1 MAEPAHW
8 LRARE
13 LWRTVYAQPFR
24 IPPGLAAPAGGAPG
38 GGAPRGA
45 PAGAPAAPPHSDVA
59 LLGRVLEQAR
69 MLCGGGRLSTDAAEL
84 ARALRASAS
93 PGAERATAPQV
104 QRAIDELVQQ
114 SALYVVSD
122 GPGAGQRTV
131 RPT

>member
-1 MAEPAHW
+1 MH
-8 LRARE
+8 
-13 LWRTVYAQPFR
+13 
-24 IPPGLAAPAGGAPG
+24 
-38 GGAPRGA
+38 PRQHFCISGNDHGCRR
-45 PAGAPAAPPHSDVA
+45 P
-59 LLGRVLEQAR
+59 
-69 MLCGGGRLSTDAAEL
+69 GRLSTDAAEL